1 MNLGLIIL
9 GNWATDFKG
18 DFGNN
23 TGKQKVKLSMNSS
36 GDISKQNKFVAVN
49 RLQKVQLRTRER
61 KRQNSTVLYL
71 YMQEEMETIEHI

>member
-1 MNLGLIIL
+1 M

-49 RLQKVQLRTRER
+49 SYKRFNYVHEKGKDKTVHYCIYTCR
-61 KRQNSTVLYL
+61 KKWKQ
-71 YMQEEMETIEHI
+71 

>member
-1 MNLGLIIL
+1 M

-49 RLQKVQLRTRER
+49 RLQKVQLRT
-61 KRQNSTVLYL
+61 
-71 YMQEEMETIEHI
+71 